1 MKNFES
7 WNKFKINL
15 ESTISEVIFHES
27 EIWWSAIGANLGHE
41 EDGKGDLY
49 ERPVLILKKFNENLL
64 IAIPLS
70 TKIKEGRFYVN
81 FLDDKLSYSVLLSQT
96 KVMSSK
102 RLLRKISKLS
112 RGRFSV
118 VKNAYFKLLNT

>member
-81 FLDDKLSYSVLLSQT
+81 FLDDKLAYSVLLSQT

>member
-27 EIWWSAIGANLGHE
+27 EIWWSAIGVNLGHE

>member
-41 EDGKGDLY
+41 EDGNGDLY

>member
-27 EIWWSAIGANLGHE
+27 EIWRSAIGVNLGHE

-70 TKIKEGRFYVN
+70 TNIKEGRFYVN